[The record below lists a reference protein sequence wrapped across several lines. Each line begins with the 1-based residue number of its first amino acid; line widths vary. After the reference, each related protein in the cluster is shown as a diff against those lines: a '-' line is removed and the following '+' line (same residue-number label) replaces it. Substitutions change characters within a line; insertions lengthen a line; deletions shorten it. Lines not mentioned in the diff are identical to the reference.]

1 MDVFVTTDY
10 PEVSKKEM
18 KELIKKESKIYSNL
32 CFVKDISE
40 RDLAKLCYEMQSVK
54 KVCVSVF
61 NCSSKNLENNIK
73 NLDIDKTMLKEIT
86 SFEVRSESHS
96 EIFTSP
102 KLNTFIGLEI
112 QKNTD
117 LDVNLNS
124 PNLTFYVVLE
134 KDLFIGID
142 VVGFDLSKRPYKIS
156 NQSDS
161 INSSFAYSLLR
172 IAGVKK
178 NSTVVDPFAG
188 SGTIPIECTLF
199 QSNISAF
206 KFENKFNG
214 FKIPFLKKYFIDEEN
229 IQKEKKVQ
237 TKGKVYAYDHLLKHV
252 LGIQKNAKLAGVEKI
267 MSMSK
272 ISIDWVDSKLDE
284 TSVDFIITDPP
295 KYTLKLDNLKDITK
309 IYDEL
314 FYQSKY
320 VLKKTG
326 KMGVL
331 VLEEN
336 ILLKEAKK
344 HKFELVEIINLKRG
358 EMNYKFLIFKKGI

>member
-1 MDVFVTTDY
+1 MDAFVTTDY
-10 PEVSKKEM
+10 PEISKKEI
-18 KELIKKESKIYSNL
+18 KELIKKESKIYENL

-40 RDLAKLCYEMQSVK
+40 RDLTKLCYEMQSIK
-54 KVCVSVF
+54 KVCLSIF
-61 NCSSKNLENNIK
+61 NCSSKNLENNIRDLK
-73 NLDIDKTMLKEIT
+73 IDKKMLKEIS

-96 EIFTSP
+96 ELFTSS

-112 QKNTD
+112 QKNTN
-117 LDVNLNS
+117 LDVDLNS
-124 PNLTFYVVLE
+124 PNLTFYVVLGKE
-134 KDLFIGID
+134 LFIGID

-172 IAGVKK
+172 IAGIKK
-178 NSTVVDPFAG
+178 NSVVIDPFSG

-214 FKIPFLKKYFIDEEN
+214 FKIPFLKKYFMDEEN
-229 IQKEKKVQ
+229 FQKEKEVHTQ
-237 TKGKVYAYDHLLKHV
+237 GKVYAYDHLLKHV

-267 MSMSK
+267 MTMSK

-284 TSVDFIITDPP
+284 NSIDFIITDPP
-295 KYTLKLDNLKDITK
+295 KYTVKLDNLKDITK

-314 FYQSKY
+314 FYQAQY

-326 KMGVL
+326 KIAIL

-336 ILLKEAKK
+336 VLLGEAKK
-344 HKFELVEIINLKRG
+344 HKFELVELVELKRG
-358 EMNYKFLIFKKGI
+358 EMNYKFLIFKKGV